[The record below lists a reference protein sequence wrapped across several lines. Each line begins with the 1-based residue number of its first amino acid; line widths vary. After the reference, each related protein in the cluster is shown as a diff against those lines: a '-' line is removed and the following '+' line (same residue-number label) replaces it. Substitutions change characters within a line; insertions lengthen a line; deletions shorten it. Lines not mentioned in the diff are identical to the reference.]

1 MGKAESFLYNAMQ
14 MKKKA
19 REEKTRGE
27 ERSWID
33 RHRIDIS

>member
-19 REEKTRGE
+19 REEKRGGKL
-27 ERSWID
+27 D
-33 RHRIDIS
+33 R

>member
-19 REEKTRGE
+19 REEKRRE